1 MDKWR
6 DFPKKLVEV
15 LKKYKFAV
23 LILLL
28 GIALLLIP
36 SGEKEKTEASV
47 QVESSLSDEEYA
59 GQMEARI
66 QQMLSQI
73 QGAGQVQVMLT
84 LQRGSRTEYQ
94 TDLQLS
100 ENEENKQYSEE
111 RKTVILSEGSAY
123 DKPAV
128 SAVEYPE
135 FLGALII
142 CQGAEK
148 AEVKL
153 SIVQAVSALTGLSS
167 DRITVV
173 KMK

>member
-1 MDKWR
+1 MDKWQEL
-6 DFPKKLVEV
+6 PKKLINF

-23 LILLL
+23 LVLLL
-28 GIALLLIP
+28 GIALLLLP
-36 SGEKEKTEASV
+36 SGKKAEPKEESK
-47 QVESSLSDEEYA
+47 QESSLSDEAYA
-59 GQMEARI
+59 AQMESRL
-66 QQMLSQI
+66 QEMLAQI
-73 QGAGQVQVMLT
+73 QGAGQVRVMLT
-84 LQRGSRTEYQ
+84 LQRGSRAEYQ

-100 ENEENKQYSEE
+100 SNEENQQRSEE

-135 FLGALII
+135 FLGALIV
-142 CQGAEK
+142 CQGAQQ
-148 AEVKL
+148 AGVKL

-167 DRITVV
+167 DQITVV